1 MIIKRLS
8 LEEFV
13 GSDRPCWIQHR
24 YLDVYCGWAMF
35 YAEQYPLIKVDYI
48 RVGRVM
54 LAPDKYGISWA
65 ALDREPSAEEA
76 IRVFRRQT

>member
-8 LEEFV
+8 LEAFI

-54 LAPDKYGISWA
+54 LAPDKYGISWV
-65 ALDREPSAEEA
+65 ALDREPTAEEA
-76 IRVFRRQT
+76 IRAFRR

>member
-8 LEEFV
+8 LEEFI

-54 LAPDKYGISWA
+54 LAPDKYGISWV
-65 ALDREPSAEEA
+65 ALDREPTAEEA
-76 IRVFRRQT
+76 IRVFRR